1 MSEKRDTEQSES
13 SRLEGLYRKVTDP
26 VLRTH
31 LLMVWR
37 IYLGDSIPEVAE
49 MVGYSQKWVTE
60 IARRYNSDGVEKDL
74 VIVATP
80 TPALRRGRCSTKRAK
95 HACAKL
101 LLRRLRPAEA
111 CGAGRR
117 WHVGSSGRQV

>member
-1 MSEKRDTEQSES
+1 VGARTYETRLEAISDTESGCILLSMSEKRDTEQSES
-13 SRLEGLYRKVTDP
+13 SRLESLYRKATDP

-37 IYLGDSIPEVAE
+37 ISLGDSIPEVAQI
-49 MVGYSQKWVTE
+49 VGYSQKWVTE

-80 TPALRRGRCSTKRAK
+80 TPALRRGRCARRREPSTLA
-95 HACAKL
+95 
-101 LLRRLRPAEA
+101 P
-111 CGAGRR
+111 
-117 WHVGSSGRQV
+117 SSS